1 MLDETL
7 LMKEI
12 RQWSSDVLEKPN
24 KKFNNLPACPFAE
37 HSWNKKRVKVV
48 SGEGGLWKDLIQYI
62 QDFDDSY
69 DVIIYCGSDYEEIT
83 CEEFKDRLQILLDV
97 VVKKNLYIMGSHPD
111 TVIDYSADQENFESE
126 LDEDYYQIYL
136 QRLDTLVKAS
146 DSIMKKG
153 YYKNYPNNVL
163 KMLTERRT
171 KWQA

>member
-1 MLDETL
+1 
-7 LMKEI
+7 
-12 RQWSSDVLEKPN
+12 
-24 KKFNNLPACPFAE
+24 
-37 HSWNKKRVKVV
+37 
-48 SGEGGLWKDLIQYI
+48 
-62 QDFDDSY
+62 
-69 DVIIYCGSDYEEIT
+69 
-83 CEEFKDRLQILLDV
+83 
-97 VVKKNLYIMGSHPD
+97 MGSHPD

-153 YYKNYPNNVL
+153 YYKNYPDNVL

>member
-37 HSWNKKRVKVV
+37 HSWSKKRVKVV

-153 YYKNYPNNVL
+153 YYKNYPDNVL